1 MIAGKNITCIFQR
14 VRGGFLLRME
24 GGQADQWELSK
35 ENIQPLKQG
44 RSVMK
49 LNNALEQHKDDESA
63 KIVLEER
70 QHFEEELR
78 SYNGE
83 DPLDPWYR
91 YIQVRNL
98 ETVLWIINIYFFKQ
112 LGFTFLTFPFL
123 QWVEQTYPKGGK
135 EGQVHV
141 IIEKCIKKFK
151 GEASVQVR

>member
-1 MIAGKNITCIFQR
+1 MF
-14 VRGGFLLRME
+14 FPRME
-24 GGQADQWELSK
+24 GGQQQDQWELSK

-63 KIVLEER
+63 KVILEER
-70 QHFEEELR
+70 QQFEEELR

-83 DPLDPWYR
+83 DQLDPWYR
-91 YIQVRNL
+91 YIQ
-98 ETVLWIINIYFFKQ
+98 
-112 LGFTFLTFPFL
+112 
-123 QWVEQTYPKGGK
+123 WVEQTSPKGGK

-151 GEASVQVR
+151 GEASVQVRFN

>member
-1 MIAGKNITCIFQR
+1 
-14 VRGGFLLRME
+14 ME

-91 YIQVRNL
+91 YIQVRSL
-98 ETVLWIINIYFFKQ
+98 ETVLRIINIYCFKQ

-123 QWVEQTYPKGGK
+123 
-135 EGQVHV
+135 
-141 IIEKCIKKFK
+141 
-151 GEASVQVR
+151 

>member
-98 ETVLWIINIYFFKQ
+98 ETVLWIINIYFFNQ
-112 LGFTFLTFPFL
+112 LCFTFLTFPL
-123 QWVEQTYPKGGK
+123 STVGGTNLP
-135 EGQVHV
+135 ER
-141 IIEKCIKKFK
+141 
-151 GEASVQVR
+151 GERGTSARDH

>member
-1 MIAGKNITCIFQR
+1 MGFGIFHFIAGENFTCIFQR
-14 VRGGFLLRME
+14 VGGGLFLRME

-78 SYNGE
+78 TYNGD

-91 YIQVRNL
+91 YIQV
-98 ETVLWIINIYFFKQ
+98 IQ
-112 LGFTFLTFPFL
+112 
-123 QWVEQTYPKGGK
+123 
-135 EGQVHV
+135 
-141 IIEKCIKKFK
+141 
-151 GEASVQVR
+151 S

>member
-1 MIAGKNITCIFQR
+1 MVNSRTRNCVPTNIFCVWKSKSFFWYFVSFVYACFRGFGGIF
-14 VRGGFLLRME
+14 LRME
-24 GGQADQWELSK
+24 AGQQQDQWELSK

-63 KIVLEER
+63 KVILEER
-70 QHFEEELR
+70 QQFEEELR

-83 DPLDPWYR
+83 DQLDPWYR
-91 YIQVRNL
+91 YI
-98 ETVLWIINIYFFKQ
+98 
-112 LGFTFLTFPFL
+112 

-151 GEASVQVR
+151 GEASVQVRFN